1 MFPSCACS
9 VHVSSLFVAHGG
21 FLRVHI
27 HECDTPSL
35 ARSVF
40 VLHGHY
46 LRRGFVFVLIVS
58 VAIFKNA
65 I

>member
-1 MFPSCACS
+1 M
-9 VHVSSLFVAHGG
+9 
-21 FLRVHI
+21 HI
-27 HECDTPSL
+27 HECDTPIL

-58 VAIFKNA
+58 VAIFKNGM
-65 I
+65 